1 MPAGT
6 INILGHVE
14 LRSGDK
20 PADLR
25 RQLRKA
31 LALMVAA
38 RGRRVRRQEIS
49 AAVWDNEGSDV
60 RTLMWSLRRALR
72 DCNSGFD
79 VPPDKGKEGNYRLVA
94 AEPGG
99 LDDAVDAFRFLALTR
114 QAETLLDGGEETAAV
129 GLLTT
134 AAALWGGE
142 PFAGLWPDGPPE
154 ACRRLRTELE
164 QASDQVVRTLA
175 EAALRQ
181 GAPYRAARAYR
192 GQPIGEYA
200 ADRDIGWLANFLI
213 ALHDWPGG
221 EEAGRM
227 LAARRGPGSGH
238 RLGER
243 VVARAD
249 DLLMLAEAGIGVH
262 RPLAAE
268 RRPPVAGSPPVM
280 VGRDAEMA
288 AFRQVLAGMLDGR
301 PATVLARGAS
311 GRGKSRLAAEF
322 AAAAG
327 AAGVPVVLVDADEP
341 GDLRSWQEIARRL
354 WPAACRDLGQGRDLA
369 APWLTLGQRRALLDF
384 VAPPAGA
391 SVPREPDQAQQA
403 RFAEITGALSLLARN
418 VAARKGLVVAV
429 DNADR
434 LSERSRDLLGPF
446 LASLRDAPVCV
457 VLLGCDEAGDTVPED
472 TVPWEEAAA
481 DAGAGPVRLFLG
493 PLPDEAIGGW
503 LRQVREHEPT
513 AEEIA
518 LVARATGGEPVRIG
532 DHVAGEAAL
541 APWPRDPGD
550 PHPAADD
557 ASVPSAWLAAAAI
570 TATGLAIETAL
581 VASMLGLTDEQ
592 ADSEELRARRMAWI
606 DTSAGVRF
614 THGSHRDDV
623 ITRLD
628 ADPALRRALHARA
641 FAALTERVPAGG
653 DPDPSLPVRIAEHA
667 LRADRDLSPDQAA
680 RAFLAAAQAERASGE
695 AAEAWARAGI
705 MHRPRDLGLRASLHL
720 ALGDALDQRGA
731 VTAADREYQLAFDIA
746 ADRPLVRAEA
756 LIRLARRWTDP
767 GKIDWYLL
775 RGLQDGIAALDG
787 HDEELAVALRLQLT
801 AHLARKSTLAVPVL
815 GTEADEIRQGGVA
828 LARAALGQAAGL
840 PPPAACEVLNECR
853 WALYDYDPPAET
865 VKLSQRLDR
874 VSLLARSPY
883 FQRQALMTLAV
894 DQLRLGQ
901 VTEAQSTLLAHE
913 RSMPDSHASRW
924 LQLTM
929 ETALDLWFGRFDAAE
944 DRLFGVA
951 APLVAQ
957 AHAEQARVA
966 DTLQQTWQGQV
977 LWLRR
982 ERGEILS
989 HSDPEV
995 YRQIEGH
1002 AYFPIWR
1009 VALALTS
1016 SDDGDLAG
1024 AAAHVRALDEEYH
1037 RFAAFPP
1044 HGWTVSVAAMLAETC
1059 WAMSPQGRRRSR
1071 EDPMGD
1077 MLPDIAV
1084 RLRAIIDRHAGEVV
1098 LAGWPSVPLGP
1109 AERFAGLLALAG
1121 EDFGEA
1127 LRLFDAVAGKVAAAP
1142 PHAARLQLDRARA
1155 LIGRLSAGRALGGR
1169 VGADRDA
1176 AVRLLDQ
1183 AAATAGRLGMRA
1195 LAEEAGQLLARVL
1208 GSVHADHPHHRRR
1221 GKHRH
1226 HAPLPAGARGTRAAP
1241 A

>member
-6 INILGHVE
+6 IIILGHVE

-20 PADLR
+20 PAGLR

-49 AAVWDNEGSDV
+49 AAVWDNEDSDV

-79 VPPDKGKEGNYRLVA
+79 VPPDKGKEGSYRLVA
-94 AEPGG
+94 AEPGS

-114 QAETLLDGGEETAAV
+114 QGQALLDGGEETAAV
-129 GLLTT
+129 GLLTA

-142 PFAGLWPDGPPE
+142 PFAGLWPDGPPQP
-154 ACRRLRTELE
+154 CRRLRAELE
-164 QASDQVVRTLA
+164 QAGDQVVRTLA
-175 EAALRQ
+175 ETALRQ
-181 GAPYRAARAYR
+181 GAPYRAARACR
-192 GQPIGEYA
+192 GQPIGERA
-200 ADRDIGWLANFLI
+200 ADHDTGWLADFLI
-213 ALHDWPGG
+213 AMHDRPGG
-221 EEAGRM
+221 EEAGRL
-227 LAARRGPGSGH
+227 LAARRAPDSVR

-249 DLLMLAEAGIGVH
+249 DLLMLAEAGIDVH

-288 AFRQVLAGMLDGR
+288 AFRRVLAGMGDGR
-301 PATVLARGAS
+301 PATVLACGAS
-311 GRGKSRLAAEF
+311 GRGKSRLAGEF
-322 AAAAG
+322 AAAAA
-327 AAGVPVVLVDADEP
+327 AAGVPVVLVDADEA
-341 GDLRSWQEIARRL
+341 GDLRPWQEIGRKL
-354 WPAACRDLGQGRDLA
+354 WPAACRDIGQGRDLQ

-384 VAPPAGA
+384 VAPRAGA
-391 SVPREPDQAQQA
+391 SAPLEPDQAQQA
-403 RFAEITGALSLLARN
+403 RFAEIAGALSLLARN
-418 VAARKGLVVAV
+418 VAARTGLVVSI

-434 LSERSRDLLGPF
+434 LSDRSRDLLSQF
-446 LASLRDAPVCV
+446 LASLRDAPVSV
-457 VLLGCDEAGDTVPED
+457 VLLGRDEPGGPVPPAEDTAPAAED
-472 TVPWEEAAA
+472 TVPAAEGTVSWAEAAVR
-481 DAGAGPVRLFLG
+481 AGAAPVRLLLG
-493 PLPDEAIGGW
+493 PLPPDAIGGW
-503 LRQVREHEPT
+503 LRQVRGQEPT
-513 AEEIA
+513 PEEIA
-518 LVARATGGEPVRIG
+518 RVARATGGEPVRIG
-532 DHVAGEAAL
+532 GHVAGESVV
-541 APWPRDPGD
+541 APWSRE
-550 PHPAADD
+550 HAAADD
-557 ASVPSAWLAAAAI
+557 DGGVPSAWLAAAAI
-570 TATGLAIETAL
+570 TAAGLAIDTAL
-581 VASMLGLTDEQ
+581 VASMLDLTDEQ
-592 ADSEELRARRMAWI
+592 ADREELRARRTAWI
-606 DTSAGVRF
+606 DTSAGVCF
-614 THGSHRDDV
+614 LHGSHRDAV
-623 ITRLD
+623 VARLD
-628 ADPALRRALHARA
+628 ADPSLRRALHARA
-641 FAALTERVPAGG
+641 FTALTERVPAAA

-667 LRADRDLSPDQAA
+667 LRADRDLSPDDAA

-695 AAEAWARAGI
+695 AAESWARAGI
-705 MHRPRDLGLRASLHL
+705 MRGPGDQAMRAGLHL

-756 LIRLARRWTDP
+756 LVRLARRWTDP
-767 GKIDWYLL
+767 GKVDWYLL
-775 RGLQDGIAALDG
+775 RGLQDGIAALEG
-787 HDEELAVALRLQLT
+787 HDDELAVALRLQLT

-828 LARAALGQAAGL
+828 IARAALGQLAENAL
-840 PPPAACEVLNECR
+840 PPAAACEVLNECR

-865 VKLSQRLDR
+865 IRLSQRLGR

-883 FQRQALMTLAV
+883 YQRQALMTLAV

-901 VTEAQSTLLAHE
+901 VTEAQGTLLAHE
-913 RSMPDSHASRW
+913 RSMPDSHAARW

-929 ETALDLWFGRFDAAE
+929 ETAFDLWFGRFAAAE

-977 LWLRR
+977 YWLRR
-982 ERGEILS
+982 ERGDILS
-989 HSDPEV
+989 RSDPEV

-1009 VALALTS
+1009 AALALTRC
-1016 SDDGDLAG
+1016 DEGDLAG

-1044 HGWTVSVAAMLAETC
+1044 HGWSVSVAAMLAEAC
-1059 WAMSPQGRRRSR
+1059 LALSPQGGHGSR
-1071 EDPMGD
+1071 EEPPGD
-1077 MLPDIAV
+1077 LLPGVAAA
-1084 RLRAIIDRHAGEVV
+1084 LRAILGRHAGEVV

-1109 AERFAGLLALAG
+1109 AERFCGLLALADG
-1121 EDFGEA
+1121 DYAEA
-1127 LRLFDAVAGKVAAAP
+1127 LRLFDAASGKVAAAP
-1142 PHAARLQLDRARA
+1142 PHAARLQVDRARA
-1155 LIGRLSAGRALGGR
+1155 LIGRLSAGRGAGGR
-1169 VGADRDA
+1169 VRLGYDRADRDV

-1183 AAATAGRLGMRA
+1183 AAATARRLGMGS
-1195 LAEEAGQLLARVL
+1195 LAAEAGQLLSRC
-1208 GSVHADHPHHRRR
+1208 
-1221 GKHRH
+1221 
-1226 HAPLPAGARGTRAAP
+1226 
-1241 A
+1241 

>member
-6 INILGHVE
+6 IIILGHVE

-20 PADLR
+20 LADLR

-49 AAVWDNEGSDV
+49 AAVWDNEDSDV

-94 AEPGG
+94 AEPGS

-114 QAETLLDGGEETAAV
+114 QAEALLDNGQETDAV

-134 AAALWGGE
+134 AAVLWGGE
-142 PFAGLWPDGPPE
+142 PFAGLWPDGPPQ
-154 ACRRLRTELE
+154 ACRRLRAELE
-164 QASDQVVRTLA
+164 QAGDQLVRTLA

-192 GQPIGEYA
+192 GQAIGERA
-200 ADRDIGWLANFLI
+200 ADGDIGWLADFLI
-213 ALHDWPGG
+213 ALHDRPGG
-221 EEAGRM
+221 EEAGRL
-227 LAARRGPGSGH
+227 LAARRGPGSAD

-249 DLLMLAEAGIGVH
+249 DLLMLAEAGIDVH
-262 RPLAAE
+262 RPLAEE
-268 RRPPVAGSPPVM
+268 RRPPVAGSPPVL
-280 VGRDAEMA
+280 VGRDSEMA
-288 AFRQVLAGMLDGR
+288 AFRQALAGMLAGR

-311 GRGKSRLAAEF
+311 GRGKSRLAGEF
-322 AAAAG
+322 AVAAG
-327 AAGVPVVLVDADEP
+327 TAGVPVVLVDADQP
-341 GDLRSWQEIARRL
+341 GDLRPWQEIARRL

-384 VAPPAGA
+384 VAPRAGGSA
-391 SVPREPDQAQQA
+391 PPEPDQAQQA
-403 RFAEITGALSLLARN
+403 RFADIAGALSLLARN
-418 VAARKGLVVAV
+418 VAARRGLVVAV

-434 LSERSRDLLGPF
+434 LSERSRDLMGLF

-457 VLLGCDEAGDTVPED
+457 VLLGRDEAGDAA
-472 TVPWEEAAA
+472 PWAKVA
-481 DAGAGPVRLFLG
+481 AGAGAGLVRLFLG
-493 PLPDEAIGGW
+493 PLPEEAIGGW
-503 LRQVREHEPT
+503 LRQVREQEPT

-532 DHVAGEAAL
+532 DQMAGGAVL
-541 APWPRDPGD
+541 APWSRDPAD
-550 PHPAADD
+550 ARTAAED
-557 ASVPSAWLAAAAI
+557 AGVPSAWLAAAAI

-581 VASMLGLTDEQ
+581 VASMLDLTDEQ
-592 ADSEELRARRMAWI
+592 ADREELRARRMAWI

-614 THGSHRDDV
+614 SHGSHREDV
-623 ITRLD
+623 IARLD
-628 ADPALRRALHARA
+628 ADPAVRRALHARA
-641 FAALTERVPAGG
+641 FAALTERVPAAG

-667 LRADRDLSPDQAA
+667 LRADRDLSPEEAA

-695 AAEAWARAGI
+695 AAETWARAGI
-705 MHRPRDLGLRASLHL
+705 MRRPRDMAMRASLHL

-775 RGLQDGIAALDG
+775 RGLQDGIAALEG
-787 HDEELAVALRLQLT
+787 HDEEVAVALRLQLS

-828 LARAALGQAAGL
+828 LARTALGQVAGL
-840 PPPAACEVLNECR
+840 PPAAACEVLNECR

-901 VTEAQSTLLAHE
+901 VTEAQGTLLAHE

-929 ETALDLWFGRFDAAE
+929 ETALDLWFGRFAAAE

-989 HSDPEV
+989 RTDPEV

-1016 SDDGDLAG
+1016 SDDGDLTA

-1071 EDPMGD
+1071 EDPLGE
-1077 MLPDIAV
+1077 MLPDILAG
-1084 RLRAIIDRHAGEVV
+1084 LRAIIDRHPGEVV

-1121 EDFGEA
+1121 GDFAEA
-1127 LRLFDAVAGKVAAAP
+1127 LRLFDAVSGKVAAAP
-1142 PHAARLQLDRARA
+1142 PHAARLQVDRARA
-1155 LIGRLSAGRALGGR
+1155 LIGRLSAGRAGGGR
-1169 VGADRDA
+1169 GSTDRDA

-1183 AAATAGRLGMRA
+1183 AAATAGRLGMRG
-1195 LAEEAGQLLARVL
+1195 LAEEAGQLLARC
-1208 GSVHADHPHHRRR
+1208 
-1221 GKHRH
+1221 
-1226 HAPLPAGARGTRAAP
+1226 
-1241 A
+1241 

>member
-6 INILGHVE
+6 ITILGHVE

-20 PADLR
+20 TADLR

-49 AAVWDNEGSDV
+49 AAVWDNEDSDV

-94 AEPGG
+94 AEPGS
-99 LDDAVDAFRFLALTR
+99 LDEAVDAFRFLALAR
-114 QAETLLDGGEETAAV
+114 QAETLLDGGDETEAM
-129 GLLTT
+129 GLL
-134 AAALWGGE
+134 AAAAGLWGGE
-142 PFAGLWPDGPPE
+142 PFAGLWPDGPPQ
-154 ACRRLRTELE
+154 ACRRLRAELD

-175 EAALRQ
+175 EAALRE
-181 GAPYRAARAYR
+181 GAPYRAARAFR
-192 GQPIGEYA
+192 GQPIGERA
-200 ADRDIGWLANFLI
+200 AELDTGWLADFLI
-213 ALHDWPGG
+213 ALHDRPGG
-221 EEAGRM
+221 DEAGRL
-227 LAARRGPGSGH
+227 LAARRGPGSAD

-249 DLLMLAEAGIGVH
+249 DLLMLAEAGIDVH

-268 RRPPVAGSPPVM
+268 PRPPVAGSPPAM
-280 VGRDAEMA
+280 VGRETEMA
-288 AFRQVLAGMLDGR
+288 AFRQVLAGMRAGR
-301 PATVLARGAS
+301 PATVLTRGAS
-311 GRGKSRLAAEF
+311 GRGKTRLAAEF

-327 AAGVPVVLVDADEP
+327 AAGVPVVLVDADQP

-354 WPAACRDLGQGRDLA
+354 WPVACRDLGQGRELA
-369 APWLTLGQRRALLDF
+369 APWLTLGQRRTLLDF
-384 VAPPAGA
+384 VAPRAGA
-391 SVPREPDQAQQA
+391 SAPPEPDQAQHA
-403 RFAEITGALSLLARN
+403 RFAEIAGALSLLAGN
-418 VAARKGLVVAV
+418 VAARRGLVVAV

-434 LSERSRDLLGPF
+434 LSERSRELLGLF
-446 LASLRDAPVCV
+446 LAGLGEAPVCT
-457 VLLGCDEAGDTVPED
+457 VLLGREEAGDAA
-472 TVPWEEAAA
+472 PWAQAAA
-481 DAGAGPVRLFLG
+481 RAGTGLVRLLLG

-503 LRQVREHEPT
+503 LRQMRGQAPT

-532 DHVAGEAAL
+532 DHVAGEGAL
-541 APWPRDPGD
+541 APWPRDPGEALA
-550 PHPAADD
+550 AADD
-557 ASVPSAWLAAAAI
+557 AGVPSAWLAAAAI

-581 VASMLGLTDEQ
+581 VASMLDLTDEQ
-592 ADSEELRARRMAWI
+592 ADREELRARRMAWI

-623 ITRLD
+623 IARLD

-641 FAALTERVPAGG
+641 FAALTERVPAAG
-653 DPDPSLPVRIAEHA
+653 DPDPSMPVRIAEHA
-667 LRADRDLSPDQAA
+667 LRADRDLSPDEAA
-680 RAFLAAAQAERASGE
+680 TAFLAAARAERASGE

-705 MHRPRDLGLRASLHL
+705 MRGPRDQATRARLHL

-746 ADRPLVRAEA
+746 AGRPLARAEA

-775 RGLQDGIAALDG
+775 RGLREGIAALEG
-787 HDEELAVALRLQLT
+787 HDDQVAVALRLQLS
-801 AHLARKSTLAVPVL
+801 AHLSRKSTLAVPVL
-815 GTEADEIRQGGVA
+815 GTEADELRQAGVA
-828 LARAALGQAAGL
+828 LAREALGQVASL

-853 WALYDYDPPAET
+853 WALYDYDPPAEMAR
-865 VKLSQRLDR
+865 LSERLGR

-883 FQRQALMTLAV
+883 YQRQALMTLAV
-894 DQLRLGQ
+894 DQVRLGQ
-901 VTEAQSTLLAHE
+901 VTEAQGTLLAHE

-929 ETALDLWFGRFDAAE
+929 ETALDLWYGRFAAAE

-957 AHAEQARVA
+957 AHAEQAVVA

-977 LWLRR
+977 YWLRR

-989 HSDPEV
+989 RSDPEV

-1016 SDDGDLAG
+1016 CDDGDLAG

-1044 HGWTVSVAAMLAETC
+1044 HGWTVSVAGMLAEAC
-1059 WAMSPQGRRRSR
+1059 WAMSPPGRHGSA
-1071 EDPMGD
+1071 EDPLGGT
-1077 MLPDIAV
+1077 LPGIAV
-1084 RLRAIIDRHAGEVV
+1084 RLRAILDRHAGEVV
-1098 LAGWPSVPLGP
+1098 LAGWPSVLLGP
-1109 AERFAGLLALAG
+1109 AERFAGLLALADG
-1121 EDFGEA
+1121 DFGGA
-1127 LRLFDAVAGKVAAAP
+1127 LRLFDAVSGKVAAAP
-1142 PHAARLQLDRARA
+1142 PHAARLQVDRARA
-1155 LIGRLSAGRALGGR
+1155 LIGRVSAGRAAGGR
-1169 VGADRDA
+1169 ASADRDA

-1183 AAATAGRLGMRA
+1183 AAATARRLGMHA
-1195 LAEEAGQLLARVL
+1195 LDEEAGQLLARC
-1208 GSVHADHPHHRRR
+1208 
-1221 GKHRH
+1221 
-1226 HAPLPAGARGTRAAP
+1226 
-1241 A
+1241 